1 MSVWASLVLAQ
12 QTSFSLTSPDERLCV
27 EVSQGQYTLRY
38 ADQTVIERS
47 EMGLEMDNRN
57 WERALAIHLE
67 QKPWMQGMQVDSV
80 SSVTTVNNV
89 WNPLWGERAE
99 VRDHYRT
106 STLYLSR
113 HDGSDYRLNIEL
125 RAYDEGLAF
134 RYFLPEHPRAIF
146 HKITADLTTYR
157 LPRDTRVWSNAWAQS
172 PVVEQCVED
181 MTEPAEKALTMRLPS
196 GLWCSLLSADV
207 DDWCHEQLEYRQG
220 QLHTRMWSPVEAV
233 TYFASPWKIILVGE
247 KATDLANRRY
257 LVENLNPDNQIAD
270 ATQWVRP
277 GTIMRCTTMTTQ
289 GGKECIDFCQKHHI
303 PYMLFDW
310 KWYMPCASHD
320 GDATQVVPE
329 IDMPLLVQ
337 YARERGVGI
346 WLYVN
351 QHALMKQ
358 ADELFPL
365 LHQWGIVGVKSGFVE
380 YASHRWATWL
390 HDLVRLA
397 AKIHLLMNIHDEFR
411 PSGFSRTYP
420 NLLTQEG
427 IRGNEEWPDATE
439 NTMLPFTRMLNGA
452 ADYTICYFDKRLKNT
467 HAHQLAASLTYYSP
481 LTTIL
486 WYDKP
491 GMCHDEP
498 EMEWFETL
506 PTTWDESKLLA
517 GEPGKSVLQMRRL
530 GDTYYLAL
538 MGNNEG
544 GSEAVSLDFLPQGK
558 RYIARLY
565 EDDPS
570 VKTAT
575 QVRITDRKV
584 NSRTALKLNLLPR
597 GGAVI
602 KLTPASK

>member
-80 SSVTTVNNV
+80 SAVTTVDNV
-89 WNPLWGERAE
+89 WNPLWGERAK

-125 RAYDEGLAF
+125 RVYDEGLAF
-134 RYFLPEHPRAIF
+134 RYFLPEHARAIF

-157 LPRDTRVWSNAWAQS
+157 LPRGTRVWSNAWAQS

-397 AKIHLLMNIHDEFR
+397 AKNHLLMNIHDEFR

-452 ADYTICYFDKRLKNT
+452 ADYTVCYFDKRLKNT
-467 HAHQLAASLTYYSP
+467 HAHQLAASLMYYSP

-506 PTTWDESKLLA
+506 PTTWDESQLLA
-517 GEPGKSVLQMRRL
+517 GEPGKPVLQMRRL
-530 GDTYYLAL
+530 GDTYYLSL

-544 GSEAVSLDFLPQGK
+544 GSEAISLDFLPQGK

>member
-80 SSVTTVNNV
+80 SSVTTVDNV

-125 RAYDEGLAF
+125 RVYDEGLAF

-181 MTEPAEKALTMRLPS
+181 MTEPAEKALTMRLPN

-397 AKIHLLMNIHDEFR
+397 AKNHLLMNIHDEFR

-452 ADYTICYFDKRLKNT
+452 ADYTVCYFDKRLKNT
-467 HAHQLAASLTYYSP
+467 HAHQLAASLMYYSP

-506 PTTWDESKLLA
+506 PTTWDDSQLLT
-517 GEPGKSVLQMRRL
+517 GEPGKPVLQMRRL

-544 GSEAVSLDFLPQGK
+544 GSEAISLDFLPQGK

-602 KLTPASK
+602 KITPEKK

>member
-27 EVSQGQYTLRY
+27 EVCQGQYTLRY

-80 SSVTTVNNV
+80 SSVTTVDNV
-89 WNPLWGERAE
+89 WKPLWGERAK

-113 HDGSDYRLNIEL
+113 HDGSDYRFNIEL

-157 LPRDTRVWSNAWAQS
+157 LPRGTRVWSNAWAQS

-397 AKIHLLMNIHDEFR
+397 AKNHLLMNIHDEFR

-452 ADYTICYFDKRLKNT
+452 ADYTVCYFDKRLKNT
-467 HAHQLAASLTYYSP
+467 HAHQLAASLMYYSP

-498 EMEWFETL
+498 EMEWFETM

-544 GSEAVSLDFLPQGK
+544 GNEAVSLDFLPQGK

-584 NSRTALKLNLLPR
+584 NSRTTLKLNLLPR

-602 KLTPASK
+602 KITSEKK

>member
-27 EVSQGQYTLRY
+27 EVCQGQYTLRY

-80 SSVTTVNNV
+80 SSVTTVDNV
-89 WNPLWGERAE
+89 WKPLWGERAE

-134 RYFLPEHPRAIF
+134 RYFLPEHTRAIF

-157 LPRDTRVWSNAWAQS
+157 LPRGTRVWSNAWAQS
-172 PVVEQCVED
+172 PVVEQCVEE
-181 MTEPAEKALTMRLPS
+181 MTEPAEKALTMQLPG

-397 AKIHLLMNIHDEFR
+397 AKNHLLMNIHDEFR

-452 ADYTICYFDKRLKNT
+452 ADYTVCYFDKRLKNT
-467 HAHQLAASLTYYSP
+467 HAHQLAASLMYYSP

-517 GEPGKSVLQMRRL
+517 GEPGKPVLQMRRL

-602 KLTPASK
+602 KITPEKK

>member
-157 LPRDTRVWSNAWAQS
+157 LPRGTRVWSNAWAQS

-270 ATQWVRP
+270 AAQWVRP

-397 AKIHLLMNIHDEFR
+397 AKNHLLMNIHDEFR

-452 ADYTICYFDKRLKNT
+452 ADYTVCYYDKRLKNT
-467 HAHQLAASLTYYSP
+467 HAHQLAASLMYYSP

-506 PTTWDESKLLA
+506 PTTWDDSQLLA
-517 GEPGKSVLQMRRL
+517 GEPGKPVLQMRRL

-544 GSEAVSLDFLPQGK
+544 GSEAISLDFLPQGK

-575 QVRITDRKV
+575 QVRITDRKA